1 MTQNLFISFEGG
13 EGVGKTTLLMGL
25 ASRLEGRGADVICT
39 REPGGTPIAEALRN
53 VLLDPTFNEEDASPT
68 TEALILAAARRNHVE
83 QKIEPALKHG
93 SWVLCDRYI
102 DSTRAYQG
110 SRINALDLR
119 KIEALATGGLLPDLT
134 ILLDAEPSDLLER
147 RQQRGQT
154 TDRFERR
161 SLDYHRTVRKRFLDI
176 AAAEPRRIVVLN
188 ALQTPDELIDAAD
201 DIITSTVTK
210 AG

>member
-1 MTQNLFISFEGG
+1 MTKNLFISFEGG
-13 EGVGKTTLLMGL
+13 EGVGKTTLLTGL
-25 ASRLEGRGADVICT
+25 ASRLEGRGADVVCT

-83 QKIEPALKHG
+83 QKIETALKHG

-110 SRINALDLR
+110 SQISASDLG
-119 KIEALATGGLLPDLT
+119 KIEALATGDLLPDLT

-201 DIITSTVTK
+201 AIITSNSSK

>member
-1 MTQNLFISFEGG
+1 M
-13 EGVGKTTLLMGL
+13 GKTTLLTGL
-25 ASRLEGRGADVICT
+25 ASRLEGRGANVVRT

-83 QKIEPALKHG
+83 QKIEPALKNG

-110 SRINALDLR
+110 SRISASDLE

-134 ILLDAEPSDLLER
+134 ILLDAEPSDLIER
-147 RQQRGQT
+147 RQQRGQN

-161 SLDYHRTVRKRFLDI
+161 SIDYHRTVRQRFLDI
-176 AAAEPRRIVVLN
+176 AVAEPRRIVVLD
-188 ALQTPDELIDAAD
+188 ALKAPDALIDAAD
-201 DIITSTVTK
+201 AIITSTVTQ